1 MSRGGPGRG
10 QGRKPMFDEPMR
22 KTSVTLPAELVARVD
37 EHARAADR
45 SRADVVRGALEL
57 YLGLLVDDSGVEWLD
72 VALEPA
78 GDPPLDAPQWVR
90 TLRARLAVSDG
101 VHGSG

>member
-22 KTSVTLPAELVARVD
+22 KTSVTLPVDLVARVD
-37 EHARAADR
+37 EHAGAVDR

-57 YLGLLVDDSGVEWLD
+57 YLGLLVDDAGAEWLD
-72 VALEPA
+72 VALEPV
-78 GDPPLDAPQWVR
+78 GDPPTDAPQWVR
-90 TLRARLAVSDG
+90 ALRTRVGLEV
-101 VHGSG
+101 